1 MIQKN
6 DITDR
11 KFNRTLRGY
20 DPVEVKYF
28 LDMLAEEFE
37 KLEQRIAELEPIEK
51 RLSDMQVKS
60 PDDIIREAE
69 EKARKILSDAEKL
82 ARDVLDQ
89 AKVQKE
95 KEREEIAVLTNRKDR
110 LINLINTV
118 LNRQKELVNLLST
131 ESEEGDKIG

>member
-6 DITDR
+6 DITER

-51 RLSDMQVKS
+51 RLNDMKVKS

-69 EKARKILSDAEKL
+69 EKAQKILTDAEKL
-82 ARDVLDQ
+82 AKDVLDQ
-89 AKVQKE
+89 AKIQKE
-95 KEREEIAVLTNRKDR
+95 KEREEIAILTNRKDR
-110 LINLINTV
+110 LINLINTA
-118 LNRQKELVNLLST
+118 LNKQKELVNLLST
-131 ESEEGDKIG
+131 ESEEGDEIG

>member
-6 DITDR
+6 DITER

-37 KLEQRIAELEPIEK
+37 KLELRIAELEPIEK
-51 RLSDMQVKS
+51 RLSDMKVKS

-69 EKARKILSDAEKL
+69 EKAQKILTDAEKL
-82 ARDVLDQ
+82 AKDVLDQ

-95 KEREEIAVLTNRKDR
+95 KEREEIAILTNRKDR
-110 LINLINTV
+110 LINLINTA
-118 LNRQKELVNLLST
+118 LNKQKELVNLLST
-131 ESEEGDKIG
+131 ESEEGDEIG

>member
-6 DITDR
+6 DITER

-37 KLEQRIAELEPIEK
+37 KLELRIAELEPIEK
-51 RLSDMQVKS
+51 RLSDMKVKS

-69 EKARKILSDAEKL
+69 EKAQKILTDAEKL
-82 ARDVLDQ
+82 AKDVLDQ

-95 KEREEIAVLTNRKDR
+95 KERENIAILTNRKDR
-110 LINLINTV
+110 LINLINTA
-118 LNRQKELVNLLST
+118 LNKQKELFNLLST
-131 ESEEGDKIG
+131 ESEEGDEIG

>member
-6 DITDR
+6 DITER

-51 RLSDMQVKS
+51 RLSDMKVKS

-69 EKARKILSDAEKL
+69 EKAQKILTDAEKL
-82 ARDVLDQ
+82 AKDVLDQ

-95 KEREEIAVLTNRKDR
+95 KEREEIAILTNRKDR
-110 LINLINTV
+110 LINLINTA
-118 LNRQKELVNLLST
+118 LNKQKELVNRLCT
-131 ESEEGDKIG
+131 DSEESDEIG